1 MRNRVTSELRKA
13 KQNFFNQ
20 LHHAEPKTFWKLY
33 KALTRKQSNIPVLQH
48 LVSGVV
54 TDSHDKANILN
65 SQFFKNFNSTNLSD
79 ESVNIDVDSFSL
91 PDTLLC
97 SEEEIQLYLRALD
110 VKKSTGADGIS
121 ALMLKRT
128 AHVISLS
135 LKILF
140 NRSLTTG
147 KFPRDWKFARVVPV
161 PESGA
166 RDNPANYRP
175 ISLLPIIS
183 KVFERHIFNFLKGY
197 LSDHSP
203 LSPHQWGFTAKKS
216 TTSAVLSLT
225 HNCL

>member
-1 MRNRVTSELRKA
+1 M
-13 KQNFFNQ
+13 
-20 LHHAEPKTFWKLY
+20 
-33 KALTRKQSNIPVLQH
+33 
-48 LVSGVV
+48 V

-65 SQFFKNFNSTNLSD
+65 SQFFKNLNSTNLSD

-161 PESGA
+161 PKSGA

-175 ISLLPIIS
+175 ISLLPIS
-183 KVFERHIFNFLKGY
+183 KVLERQLSERLPKRSFSSSMGFHSLLHLLYFL
-197 LSDHSP
+197 
-203 LSPHQWGFTAKKS
+203 
-216 TTSAVLSLT
+216 
-225 HNCL
+225 